1 MEPHCHLMPDV
12 IALAS
17 WLSKNKG
24 RSLDAPTLCC
34 RGSSALHW
42 TDTITSLTNA
52 RAHTHT
58 RTRTHTHASLSM
70 VLCLFPGH
78 RVRANTFQSLCYRS
92 KERYRETERGLRV
105 SCVWRAA
112 LQSRDR

>member
-58 RTRTHTHASLSM
+58 HAHAHAQTHSHTHTHTHTHAHTSLSLF
-70 VLCLFPGH
+70 LCIFPC
-78 RVRANTFQSLCYRS
+78 RKLRANTCHPLWYRS
-92 KERYRETERGLRV
+92 KPT
-105 SCVWRAA
+105 AFF
-112 LQSRDR
+112 